1 MKGYLL
7 DTNICV
13 FLFRKQFDIEERLNA
28 VGLKNCFVSEVTIAE
43 LMYGAYKSNRI
54 EENETLVRHFIERVK
69 IVSFAESIMHYA
81 KDKNTLRT
89 NGTPIDDFDLLIAAS
104 AKARNLVLVTDN
116 IKHFKNIPNL
126 TIETWVER

>member
-28 VGLKNCFVSEVTIAE
+28 VGLKNCFISEVTIAE

-69 IVSFAESIMHYA
+69 IVSFAESIMNYA
-81 KDKNTLRT
+81 KDKNTLRG

-104 AKARNLVLVTDN
+104 AKSRNLILVTDN

-126 TIETWVER
+126 TIENWVER

>member
-28 VGLKNCFVSEVTIAE
+28 VGLKNCFISEVTIAE

-54 EENETLVRHFIERVK
+54 EENETLVRRFIERVK

-81 KDKNTLRT
+81 KDKNTLRA
-89 NGTPIDDFDLLIAAS
+89 NGTPIDDFDVLIAAS

-116 IKHFKNIPNL
+116 IKHFKNVPNL
-126 TIETWVER
+126 SIENWVER

>member
-28 VGLKNCFVSEVTIAE
+28 VGLKNCFISEVTIAE

-81 KDKNTLRT
+81 KDKNTLRA
-89 NGTPIDDFDLLIAAS
+89 NGTPIDDFDVLIAAS

-126 TIETWVER
+126 SIENWVER

>member
-54 EENETLVRHFIERVK
+54 EENEALVRHFIERVK
-69 IVSFAESIMHYA
+69 IVSFAESILHYA
-81 KDKNTLRT
+81 KDKNTLRA

-126 TIETWVER
+126 TIENWVEH

>member
-28 VGLKNCFVSEVTIAE
+28 VGLKNCFISEVTIAE

-81 KDKNTLRT
+81 KDKNTLRA
-89 NGTPIDDFDLLIAAS
+89 NGTPIDDFDVLIAAS

-116 IKHFKNIPNL
+116 LKHFKNIPNL
-126 TIETWVER
+126 SIENWVER

>member
-54 EENETLVRHFIERVK
+54 EENEALVRHFIERVK
-69 IVSFAESIMHYA
+69 IVSFAESILHYA
-81 KDKNTLRT
+81 KDKNTLRA

-116 IKHFKNIPNL
+116 IRHFKNIPNL
-126 TIETWVER
+126 TIETWVEH

>member
-54 EENETLVRHFIERVK
+54 EENEALVRHFIERVK
-69 IVSFAESIMHYA
+69 IVSFAESILHYA
-81 KDKNTLRT
+81 KDKNTLRA

-116 IKHFKNIPNL
+116 IRHFKNIPNL
-126 TIETWVER
+126 TIENWVEH